1 MITHIYIVVTVLI
14 IILAV
19 LMLKYINGDFN
30 YDEKLEKEER
40 LVVKGRHVGYLNTII
55 RTYKNGRIKI
65 RYEKFII

>member
-1 MITHIYIVVTVLI
+1 MGHFYISIGIAV
-14 IILAV
+14 ILV
-19 LMLKYINGDFN
+19 FFMLKYLNGDFD

-40 LVVKGRHVGYLNTII
+40 LVVEGRHVGYLNTII